1 MISNFLENINSINL
15 FDIFV
20 SLIFIYCV
28 IQCFLKGFSLSLISF
43 MKWVLSTIVTIILVP
58 KLQPTVSEYI
68 ESEFIN
74 NVGLGIAVFIFTLF
88 LIIVIGKALSRAVTW
103 TGVGSID
110 KTFGL
115 LFGFFKGYIVSICL
129 FSILNWFYPYQNWG
143 ISAEDAISF
152 DIVKKGSEILVEEF
166 PSSKDLIDTKDKI
179 EKI

>member
-1 MISNFLENINSINL
+1 MISNFLEYINNINL

-88 LIIVIGKALSRAVTW
+88 LTIVIGKALSRAVTW

-166 PSSKDLIDTKDKI
+166 PSSEDLIDTKDKI